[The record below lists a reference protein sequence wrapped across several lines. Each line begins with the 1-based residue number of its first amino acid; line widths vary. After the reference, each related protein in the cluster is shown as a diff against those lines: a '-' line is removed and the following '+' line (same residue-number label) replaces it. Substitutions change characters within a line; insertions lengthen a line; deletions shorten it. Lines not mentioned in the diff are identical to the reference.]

1 MELVVAA
8 MQTCEDSAVVAECAC
23 GTLAHLAWKNSSNQ
37 KCAVDVGE
45 QHTHDNQSGL
55 VCIKDVV

>member
-1 MELVVAA
+1 VVA

-23 GTLAHLAWKNSSNQ
+23 GTLAHLAWKCAANQ

-55 VCIKDVV
+55 ICIKDVV